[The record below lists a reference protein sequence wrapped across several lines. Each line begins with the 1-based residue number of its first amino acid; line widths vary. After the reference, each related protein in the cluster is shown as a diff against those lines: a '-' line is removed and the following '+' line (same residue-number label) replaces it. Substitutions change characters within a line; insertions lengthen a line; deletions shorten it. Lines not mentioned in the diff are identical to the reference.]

1 MNSEIIQLRGIVKSF
16 PGVIANN
23 GVDLSV
29 RAGTIHAII
38 GENGAGKSTLM
49 KILYGNQ
56 VPDSGKILFEG
67 KEVSFQWVMILDS
80 GLHEDHVIHCLQ
92 LRLTVITHKHI

>member
-67 KEVSFQWVMILDS
+67 KEVSFQS
-80 GLHEDHVIHCLQ
+80 A
-92 LRLTVITHKHI
+92 